1 MQGLPETTPVCGQG
15 GVGAGVL
22 EMVVGKTWWR
32 KERKMIWEQ
41 QIISLSLKEFNILD
55 PDNYKGLI
63 SGLAQSA
70 GSVAFSRCSYCA
82 KTSSE
87 SKCKMQWG
95 GGGKKRKRLP
105 ANAMIL
111 SISPLF
117 LRAPPPPPITIFCS
131 RPHFLDDLEPG
142 YEFTSILDISTVD
155 ITMQRVASQR
165 ALIHKHSSYVFPKY
179 GIHH

>member
-1 MQGLPETTPVCGQG
+1 MKGKMQGLPETTVTPVFRQG
-15 GVGAGVL
+15 GVGAGVV

-41 QIISLSLKEFNILD
+41 QIISLSLKVFNILD

-82 KTSSE
+82 KTCSE
-87 SKCKMQWG
+87 SKFKMERG

-105 ANAMIL
+105 ANAMFL
-111 SISPLF
+111 SISPLLF
-117 LRAPPPPPITIFCS
+117 PAPLPPLLLFFALGPTFSTIS
-131 RPHFLDDLEPG
+131 PG
-142 YEFTSILDISTVD
+142 DTNLNLF
-155 ITMQRVASQR
+155 
-165 ALIHKHSSYVFPKY
+165 
-179 GIHH
+179 

>member
-1 MQGLPETTPVCGQG
+1 MQGLPETTPVCGHG
-15 GVGAGVL
+15 VVGAGVV

-41 QIISLSLKEFNILD
+41 QIISLSLKVFNILD
-55 PDNYKGLI
+55 PDNYKGLT
-63 SGLAQSA
+63 SGLTQSA

-82 KTSSE
+82 KTCSE
-87 SKCKMQWG
+87 SKFKMEWG

-117 LRAPPPPPITIFCS
+117 LRAPLSLLFFALGPTFSTIS
-131 RPHFLDDLEPG
+131 R
-142 YEFTSILDISTVD
+142 
-155 ITMQRVASQR
+155 
-165 ALIHKHSSYVFPKY
+165 
-179 GIHH
+179 GIRIYFYFIYFYSWYNYAKSCKPTRFDS